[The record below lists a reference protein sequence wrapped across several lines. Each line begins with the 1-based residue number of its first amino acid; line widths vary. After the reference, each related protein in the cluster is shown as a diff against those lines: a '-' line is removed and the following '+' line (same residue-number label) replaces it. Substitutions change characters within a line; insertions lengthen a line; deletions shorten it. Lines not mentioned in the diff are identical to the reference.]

1 MLLLVVLGVEVGE
14 GDVKGDVFG
23 VVELEATLA
32 VAIVAF
38 ALVSVPVVVAVE
50 EDVGLFTGDRTVTG
64 VLYFLRVL

>member
-64 VLYFLRVL
+64 VLYFLCVL

>member
-1 MLLLVVLGVEVGE
+1 MWLLVVLGVEVGE

-50 EDVGLFTGDRTVTG
+50 EDVGLFTGD
-64 VLYFLRVL
+64 

>member
-1 MLLLVVLGVEVGE
+1 M
-14 GDVKGDVFG
+14 
-23 VVELEATLA
+23 ELEATLA